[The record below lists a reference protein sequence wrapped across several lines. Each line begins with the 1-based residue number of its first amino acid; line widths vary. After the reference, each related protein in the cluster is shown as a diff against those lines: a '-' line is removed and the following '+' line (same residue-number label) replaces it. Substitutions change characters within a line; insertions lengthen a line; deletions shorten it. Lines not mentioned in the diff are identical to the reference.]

1 MKKVFS
7 FIVTLLLITASFA
20 QSDKYTKA
28 MEALVPSIDTT
39 RSYDGL
45 ITLANSFERI
55 ANAEKTQWL
64 PFYYAALANLN
75 ATYTFTMDG
84 SFGDK
89 TADIDPLADKAEAL
103 LNMADELNK
112 NNSEIWCV
120 KKMLAS
126 ARMMANPMARYQEYG
141 PVASAALE
149 TAKKLNPENPRV
161 YILEGQ
167 DLFYTPEQY
176 GGDKQEAKKKFETA
190 SSKFDTYKPES
201 NIHPNWG
208 LGQTKYFLSQ
218 IK

>member
-1 MKKVFS
+1 MPKV
-7 FIVTLLLITASFA
+7 T
-20 QSDKYTKA
+20 KYTKA

>member
-1 MKKVFS
+1 MKKFFS
-7 FIVTLLLITASFA
+7 FIITSLLVTASFA
-20 QSDKYTKA
+20 QSDKYSKA

-75 ATYTFTMDG
+75 ATYSFTMDG

-103 LNMADELNK
+103 LNKADELNK

-167 DLFYTPEQY
+167 DLFYTPEQF
-176 GGDKQEAKKKFETA
+176 GGDKQEAKKRFETA
-190 SSKFDTYKPES
+190 ATKFDTYKPES

>member
-1 MKKVFS
+1 MKNVFS
-7 FIVTLLLITASFA
+7 FIVASLLVTASFA
-20 QSDKYTKA
+20 QSDKYSKA

-75 ATYTFTMDG
+75 ATYSFTMDG

-103 LNMADELNK
+103 LNKADELNK

-167 DLFYTPEQY
+167 DLFYTPEQF
-176 GGDKQEAKKKFETA
+176 GGDKQEAKKRFETA
-190 SSKFDTYKPES
+190 ATKFDTYKPES

>member
-1 MKKVFS
+1 MKKFFS
-7 FIVTLLLITASFA
+7 FIITSLLVTASFA
-20 QSDKYTKA
+20 QSDKYSKA

-75 ATYTFTMDG
+75 ATYSFTMDG

-103 LNMADELNK
+103 LNKADELNK

-167 DLFYTPEQY
+167 DLFYTPEQF
-176 GGDKQEAKKKFETA
+176 GGDKQEAKKRFETA
-190 SSKFDTYKPES
+190 ATKFDSYKPES

>member
-7 FIVTLLLITASFA
+7 FIITSLLVTASFA
-20 QSDKYTKA
+20 QSDKYSKA

-75 ATYTFTMDG
+75 ATYSFTMDG

-103 LNMADELNK
+103 LNKADELNK

-167 DLFYTPEQY
+167 DLFYTPEQF
-176 GGDKQEAKKKFETA
+176 GGDKQEAKKRFETA
-190 SSKFDTYKPES
+190 ATKFDTYKPES

>member
-7 FIVTLLLITASFA
+7 FIITSLLVTASFA
-20 QSDKYTKA
+20 QSDKYSKA

-75 ATYTFTMDG
+75 ATYSFTMDG

-103 LNMADELNK
+103 LNKADELNK

-167 DLFYTPEQY
+167 DLFYTPEQF
-176 GGDKQEAKKKFETA
+176 GGDKQEAKKRFETA
-190 SSKFDTYKPES
+190 ATKFDSYKPES

>member
-1 MKKVFS
+1 MKNVFS
-7 FIVTLLLITASFA
+7 FIVASLLVTASFA
-20 QSDKYTKA
+20 QSDKYSKA

-75 ATYTFTMDG
+75 ATYSFTMDG

-103 LNMADELNK
+103 LNKADELNK

-167 DLFYTPEQY
+167 DLFYTPEQF
-176 GGDKQEAKKKFETA
+176 GGDKQEAKKRFETA
-190 SSKFDTYKPES
+190 ATKFDSYKPES